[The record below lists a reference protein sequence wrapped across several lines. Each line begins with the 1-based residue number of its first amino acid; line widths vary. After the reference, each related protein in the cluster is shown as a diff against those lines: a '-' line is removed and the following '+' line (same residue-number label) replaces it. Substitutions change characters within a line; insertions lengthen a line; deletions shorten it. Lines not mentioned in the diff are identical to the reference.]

1 MRTITE
7 IHHRPP
13 ISVADRLHT
22 AARFVEALGDPGT
35 GVLHATVFGDG
46 VVSFQVV
53 QDAGTFLD
61 RHTWLTCAAGILAD
75 REFTE
80 PTGYRQRGG
89 SWGNVSVGGTYEGVP
104 VEVFTP
110 LSWAEA
116 RDLGIA
122 VCSDC
127 GHTDHDGDVCLAAM
141 VDANGDDRACECGRP
156 DAEAILL
163 AGGVISDFD
172 VAAAQAIAIVNGD
185 RHEERC
191 EASDDDLRDAAAER
205 DTR

>member
-1 MRTITE
+1 MTITQ
-7 IHHRPP
+7 IHRPAV
-13 ISVADRLHT
+13 SVADRLHT
-22 AARFVEALGDPGT
+22 AARLVEALGDPGT
-35 GVLHATVFGDG
+35 GILTVTVYGDG
-46 VVSFQVV
+46 GIAVQVLAR
-53 QDAGTFLD
+53 AG
-61 RHTWLTCAAGILAD
+61 AALERQVWVHAAAAILAAKVH
-75 REFTE
+75 TE
-80 PTGYRQRGG
+80 VYGPEAAPHWGSYRVAGAYDG
-89 SWGNVSVGGTYEGVP
+89 IG

-110 LSWAEA
+110 LDLDEA
-116 RDLGIA
+116 RRLGLA
-122 VCSDC
+122 VCAGCS
-127 GHTDHDGDVCLAAM
+127 HTDHDGDTCLAAM

-172 VAAAQAIAIVNGD
+172 VAAAQAIALVNGD